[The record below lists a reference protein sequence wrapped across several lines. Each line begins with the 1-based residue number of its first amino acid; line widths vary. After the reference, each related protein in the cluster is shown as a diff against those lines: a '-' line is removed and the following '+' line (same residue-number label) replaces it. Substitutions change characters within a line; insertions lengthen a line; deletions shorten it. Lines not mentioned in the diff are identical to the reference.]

1 MNMKHWKNYSSW
13 HWKKESKNL
22 IGSQEDLA
30 QAREFSSS

>member
-1 MNMKHWKNYSSW
+1 MYSSW

-30 QAREFSSS
+30 QAKYVQSLLKVQY